1 MDVSNGLRVEE
12 TVSATNADSRPAAE
26 TVLGLARFQYSRS
39 PFTLSGRHLEVSGW
53 PRGTA
58 EAASI
63 WYHTSTRSLTVN
75 HRLAPAG
82 FAGGGG
88 SISVRKRAVA
98 S

>member
-1 MDVSNGLRVEE
+1 MDVSNGLRVKK
-12 TVSATNADSRPAAE
+12 TVSATSANSQPANE
-26 TVLGLARFQYSRS
+26 TVLGLTRFQYSRS
-39 PFTLSGRHLEVSGW
+39 LFTLSGRHLEVSGW

-75 HRLAPAG
+75 HRLALAG
-82 FAGGGG
+82 LAGGSG
-88 SISVRKRAVA
+88 SISVRKRAAA